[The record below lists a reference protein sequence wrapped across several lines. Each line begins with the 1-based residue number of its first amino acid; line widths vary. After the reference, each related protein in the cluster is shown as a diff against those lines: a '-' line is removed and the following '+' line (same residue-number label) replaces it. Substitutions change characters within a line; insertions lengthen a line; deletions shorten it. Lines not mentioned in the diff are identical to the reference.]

1 MRRLFRPVER
11 FFIGMLM
18 GLLAFVLER
27 RVRARLRREP
37 RVSDSE

>member
-1 MRRLFRPVER
+1 MRRIFRPVER

-27 RVRARLRREP
+27 RVRSRLRRQP
-37 RVSDSE
+37 GVSDPD